1 MAVIDSLSSS
11 NQMDLWPD
19 LVSEQLLLQLA
30 VLVLETQKK
39 IHRIMY
45 INTEITTQKQNIDQT
60 KQNNMNNMYV
70 TAIKTRTTG

>member
-1 MAVIDSLSSS
+1 MTVTDSLSSS
-11 NQMDLWPD
+11 NQTNLWPD

-45 INTEITTQKQNIDQT
+45 LNTEITTQEQNIDQT
-60 KQNNMNNMYV
+60 KQNNINMYM
-70 TAIKTRTTG
+70 TAIE